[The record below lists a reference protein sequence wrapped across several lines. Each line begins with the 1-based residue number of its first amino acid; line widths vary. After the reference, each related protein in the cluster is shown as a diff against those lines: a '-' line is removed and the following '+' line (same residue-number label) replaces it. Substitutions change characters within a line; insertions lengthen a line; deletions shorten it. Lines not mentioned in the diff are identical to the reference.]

1 MVVVVVVVVGWI
13 QEVMVIDKTR
23 VEVLVVEV
31 EVLEE
36 KMKEMVVVKDY
47 CFRL

>member
-1 MVVVVVVVVGWI
+1 MVVVGVVVVAWL
-13 QEVMVIDKTR
+13 QEFMVIDKR
-23 VEVLVVEV
+23 RLEVLVVEV

-36 KMKEMVVVKDY
+36 KMKEMVMVKDY

>member
-1 MVVVVVVVVGWI
+1 
-13 QEVMVIDKTR
+13 MVIDKTR

-36 KMKEMVVVKDY
+36 KMKEMVMVQDY